1 MTTCDLS
8 NIGGVICKIGE
19 LLNAVVPVLLA
30 LGVVYFVYGV
40 VSYVIGDSEEAKK
53 KGRDTMI
60 FGVIGFTIILGIWG
74 LANIVLTTFDL
85 KSPGPQKD
93 TLQKLLPQ

>member
-53 KGRDTMI
+53 KGRDSMI
-60 FGVIGFTIILGIWG
+60 FGVIGLAVILGIWG
-74 LANIVLTTFDL
+74 MTNVVLTTFDL
-85 KSPGPQKD
+85 KSPGPTND
-93 TLQKLLPQ
+93 TLKNLLPH